1 MRNVLGIMAFVLLA
15 GQAQSAGLAKSG
27 FIERVMTVKN
37 TGASSM
43 ETSKL
48 YWEGNNLRMEQYT
61 TAGLVVNIRKGQVLY
76 IYSPAEK
83 KAVKTTI
90 PAGQGGS
97 VQQFIE
103 KMSSPVKGAKKVGT
117 ATVIGIK
124 CDVFS
129 ASEKGSSAKLYISTD
144 PRLPTLLKSQE
155 TSGALSRSV
164 ETKQLKLNYNVPDTM
179 FSLPKGVTVKEEKF
193 PTPPAAGKK

>member
-1 MRNVLGIMAFVLLA
+1 MRNVFGIMAFILLA

-37 TGASSM
+37 TGASSV

-48 YWEGNNLRMEQYT
+48 YWEGNNL
-61 TAGLVVNIRKGQVLY
+61 
-76 IYSPAEK
+76 
-83 KAVKTTI
+83 
-90 PAGQGGS
+90 
-97 VQQFIE
+97 
-103 KMSSPVKGAKKVGT
+103 
-117 ATVIGIK
+117 
-124 CDVFS
+124 
-129 ASEKGSSAKLYISTD
+129 
-144 PRLPTLLKSQE
+144 RLPTLLKSQE

-193 PTPPAAGKK
+193 PTPPAGSKK